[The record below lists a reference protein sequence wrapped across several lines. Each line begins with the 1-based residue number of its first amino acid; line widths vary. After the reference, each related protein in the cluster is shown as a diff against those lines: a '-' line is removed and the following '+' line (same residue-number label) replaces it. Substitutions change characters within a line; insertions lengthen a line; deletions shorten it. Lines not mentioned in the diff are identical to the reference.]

1 MDNKL
6 ISAEKVSQNGCFEA
20 EEGCRMK
27 QLKCILKKQTENC
40 IVN

>member
-1 MDNKL
+1 MDKEL

-20 EEGCRMK
+20 EEGCRMMR
-27 QLKCILKKQTENC
+27 LIWILKKQTENC